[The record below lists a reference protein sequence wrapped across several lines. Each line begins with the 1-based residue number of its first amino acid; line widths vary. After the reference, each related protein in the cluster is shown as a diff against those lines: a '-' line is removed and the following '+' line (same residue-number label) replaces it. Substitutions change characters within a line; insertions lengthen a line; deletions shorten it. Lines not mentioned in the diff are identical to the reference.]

1 MIFTRELLL
10 HTSYFFLNLM
20 MRKRQQMLLA
30 LRASYVKKTLTR
42 CVASL
47 APGYRAAL
55 LSSHGF
61 LCIQVTI
68 LVTFIHP
75 DCNNIFE
82 KICFTKILL
91 CVFVCRGILSIAWC
105 PQDPDL
111 LMSCAKVWALLKM
124 CDCCYFACVVLSS
137 EVFAVNCCE

>member
-1 MIFTRELLL
+1 
-10 HTSYFFLNLM
+10 
-20 MRKRQQMLLA
+20 MLLA
-30 LRASYVKKTLTR
+30 RRASYDKKTLTR

-68 LVTFIHP
+68 LVTLIHP
-75 DCNNIFE
+75 DRNNIFG

-111 LMSCAKVWALLKM
+111 LMSCAKV
-124 CDCCYFACVVLSS
+124 
-137 EVFAVNCCE
+137 